1 MSNEIIKQEKQQGI
15 SVINRYNFKNLSPKL
30 TAGEREIIMCR
41 DIDTLKNLLNSNIAL
56 CGAYFAEIFDIALR
70 LSGHAKSDEDYENQK
85 TAYIKQMTR
94 NIRSGMYGS
103 LTQKELYLAVERG
116 MSKQYGDFMGVNYS
130 TINDF
135 IIGYMNEQNAAIT
148 KQRLYEANLKW
159 ESDKENRDIKSR
171 KEYEDSFEGMIEA
184 DKAAKKKDPTVMVD
198 DFGSQKFLQ
207 LQKEGTIDL
216 KEPEIKKLKERT
228 LLAFDTEVSEARKLV
243 VKKRAGTTGD
253 KIKPVFRPPNE
264 ENARS
269 SKNRIFAW
277 LAYNEFLKG

>member
-1 MSNEIIKQEKQQGI
+1 MSDKLTI
-15 SVINRYNFKNLSPKL
+15 SQRYDFKNLSPKL
-30 TAGEREIIMCR
+30 TESEKEIILSR
-41 DIDTLKNLLNSNIAL
+41 ASETLRSLQTKNIEVFIANFIKVFDYALNLAGHKKSGDDYKNQVKAYLNEMKGNVRI
-56 CGAYFAEIFDIALR
+56 GA
-70 LSGHAKSDEDYENQK
+70 
-85 TAYIKQMTR
+85 
-94 NIRSGMYGS
+94 YGS
-103 LTQKELYLAVERG
+103 LTADELNLAVSRG
-116 MSKQYGDFMGVNYS
+116 MKKQYGEFMGINYS

-148 KQRLYEANLKW
+148 KQRLHEANLKW

-171 KEYEDSFEGMIEA
+171 KDYEDSFEGMIEA
-184 DKAAKKKDPTVMVD
+184 DKAAKKKDPTIMVD

-216 KEPEIKKLKERT
+216 QEPEIKKLKERT

-253 KIKPVFRPPNE
+253 KIKPVFRPPND